1 MKSLKVTIYSHVILM
16 IFAINIL
23 VTIVSFLV
31 ASSEIDEFLENE
43 SLQIADRVSQS
54 LAFPFWNLDST
65 GVSEILDAQMKN
77 TNTKAIILHES
88 TSSNQFSPG
97 LLKLRNGE
105 IREIGLNDEI
115 ELKFHTRE
123 EIYFEDEKLGEVT
136 VVLTDFFL
144 RKLLIQNELRDT
156 FFELLFLLLLS
167 VPISIM
173 ISKKILNPVKRIS
186 NNFNEV
192 VQSHFEQTVAPV
204 EERELQGINT
214 IFENV
219 RLTLIETFEDIQKNE
234 KNLTTT
240 LNSISDGIITLNDE
254 LIIQRINP
262 GAELFFSYELHLNN
276 SVSISDII
284 KFKNNDDDFFS
295 LLETNTFWSTR
306 STIITAD
313 ENEMIVDITGSP
325 VLDSENRKI
334 GLVITIRD
342 KTDELKIE
350 EELKQRRK
358 MESLGQLSGGV
369 AHDFNNMLGGI
380 IGFSELL
387 SDSLDDDSEEFSYV
401 QNILSAATSAADL
414 TAKLLAFSRKGKMVS
429 TPFSIHKSCESSLSL
444 LKRTIDKTINISS
457 NLKAN
462 EHFVTGDP
470 SQIQNA
476 ILNLCINAKDA
487 MGEGGSLT
495 ITSENRTLDDDNVYS
510 LPAGNYITIDITDT
524 GSGIPEEIQSKI
536 FEPFFTTKEV
546 GKGTGLGLAA
556 VYGAVQNHNGTIS
569 VQSQIGKGTTFT
581 LLFPVVT
588 TSASFVEERHH
599 ENNIKEFNK
608 RVLVVDDE
616 KIIRVMLDK
625 IISDMG
631 GEVTQAADGVEAV
644 ALFREKHEAIDLVIL
659 DMVMPNMNGDQC
671 FKELQEI
678 DNSVPII
685 VSSGFDKNS
694 SITMLLENGAKGY
707 LHKPFNIHELTE
719 KLVQFSKK

>member
-1 MKSLKVTIYSHVILM
+1 MKSLKVTIYSHVIFM
-16 IFAINIL
+16 IFVINIT
-23 VTIVSFLV
+23 VTAVSFLV
-31 ASSEIDEFLENE
+31 SSSEIDEFLENE
-43 SLQIADRVSQS
+43 SLQISERVAQS

-77 TNTKAIILHES
+77 TNTKAILLHEN
-88 TSSNQFSPG
+88 TSSLQFSPG
-97 LLKLRNGE
+97 LIKLKNGDIKE
-105 IREIGLNDEI
+105 IETNDEI
-115 ELKFHTRE
+115 ELKFHTRKEIFFE
-123 EIYFEDEKLGEVT
+123 EEKLGEVT
-136 VVLTDFFL
+136 IVLTDFFL

-167 VPISIM
+167 VPISIV
-173 ISKKILNPVKRIS
+173 ISNKILGPVKRIS
-186 NNFNEV
+186 NNFNDV

-204 EERELQGINT
+204 EERELQSINT

-262 GAELFFSYELHLNN
+262 GAEYFFSHEYHLNE
-276 SVSISDII
+276 SVYISDII
-284 KFKNNDDDFFS
+284 KFKDPEDEFFT
-295 LLETNTFWSTR
+295 LLQTNTFWSTR
-306 STIITAD
+306 SSIAIAD
-313 ENEMIVDITGSP
+313 EEEIIVDITGSP

-334 GLVITIRD
+334 GIVITIRD
-342 KTDELKIE
+342 KTEELRIE

-387 SDSLDDDSEEFSYV
+387 SDTLDENSEEFSYV

-457 NLKAN
+457 NFNAN

-487 MGEGGSLT
+487 MEEGGSLSIISKNT
-495 ITSENRTLDDDNVYS
+495 TLDEDNIYT
-510 LPAGNYITIDITDT
+510 LPAGNYITLDIKDT

-556 VYGAVQNHNGTIS
+556 VYGAVQNHNGTITVHS
-569 VQSQIGKGTTFT
+569 EVGKGTTFT

-588 TSASFVEERHH
+588 TSASFVEEHH
-599 ENNIKEFNK
+599 HSITNKEFKK
-608 RVLVVDDE
+608 RVMVVDDE
-616 KIIRVMLDK
+616 KIIRIMLDK
-625 IISDMG
+625 VISDMG

-644 ALFREKHEAIDLVIL
+644 ALFREKHESIDLVIL

-671 FKELQEI
+671 FKELHEI
-678 DNSVPII
+678 DSSVPII

-694 SITMLLENGAKGY
+694 SITSLLENGAKGY
-707 LHKPFNIHELTE
+707 LHKPFNIHDLTQKLIELT
-719 KLVQFSKK
+719 Q